1 MEPGCHCEA
10 GGKRV
15 HFLLHRQPA
24 GSWQLTAG
32 SLSRAV
38 PDAPAAARVVT
49 RDPLPANCWPLP
61 AAAEENGTMTTVR
74 DLLNSKGHDVYTI
87 APDASVYDALQLMA
101 DRNVGAVLVTDPSG
115 RLVGILSERDYA
127 RKVVL
132 RGHTSRETPVSAI
145 MTEEVLCIRPDMT
158 LEDCMGLMTHRRVRH
173 LPVTELE
180 RPVGMVSIGD
190 VGRAM
195 IENQGFVIAQLEKY
209 ICGAR

>member
-1 MEPGCHCEA
+1 M
-10 GGKRV
+10 R
-15 HFLLHRQPA
+15 
-24 GSWQLTAG
+24 
-32 SLSRAV
+32 
-38 PDAPAAARVVT
+38 
-49 RDPLPANCWPLP
+49 
-61 AAAEENGTMTTVR
+61 TVR
-74 DLLNSKGHDVYTI
+74 DLLNSKGRDVYAI
-87 APDASVYDALQLMA
+87 APEASVYDALQLMA

-145 MTEEVLCIRPDMT
+145 MTEEVVCILPDT
-158 LEDCMGLMTHRRVRH
+158 TIEDCMGLMTHRRVRH
-173 LPVTELE
+173 LPVTENE

-195 IENQGFVIAQLEKY
+195 IENQGFVIQQLEKY